1 VSFLQNHDQVGNRAM
16 GERITA
22 LAPADAVRAAT
33 AILLLSPALPLLF
46 MGEEWA
52 APEPFLFFSDLGP
65 DLGPLV
71 SEGRLRE
78 FARFPEFASPETR
91 HRIPDPQAAETR
103 ARSVLDWSRL
113 DDASH
118 RDWLAFHRALLLQRA
133 RAIVPLLAGEAAP
146 ATDWKASSDTA
157 LDVAWTFR
165 TGTLRLVANL
175 GATAVAH
182 PGPGESWGR
191 RLYGLNLPAGGWSV
205 LTPWSVGVY
214 LAGARP

>member
-1 VSFLQNHDQVGNRAM
+1 
-16 GERITA
+16 
-22 LAPADAVRAAT
+22 
-33 AILLLSPALPLLF
+33 
-46 MGEEWA
+46 
-52 APEPFLFFSDLGP
+52 
-65 DLGPLV
+65 V

-113 DDASH
+113 DDAAH
-118 RDWLAFHRALLLQRA
+118 GEWLAFHRALLMQRA
-133 RAIVPLLAGEAAP
+133 QAIVPLLAGESAP

-191 RLYGLNLPAGGWSV
+191 RLYALNLPADGWSV
-205 LTPWSVGVY
+205 LAPWSVGVY